1 MCILFSLR
9 VFPNLS
15 NPILPISRCT
25 PGDGRQPNS
34 KQSSSIGTLLRR
46 VYSKKTIRAGES
58 LANADV
64 AQRHVGAY
72 LIAND
77 TPTEL
82 HCKLLLTSTPSPS
95 LWTIH
100 LRASTFCPYY
110 IIVIPF
116 PFLSVDFFWNVAN
129 LFFSSPFP
137 LPSLPFLFP
146 PRDPLWLPSL
156 THYLR

>member
-72 LIAND
+72 LIANNP
-77 TPTEL
+77 PTEL

-110 IIVIPF
+110 IIVIHSL

-129 LFFSSPFP
+129 LFF
-137 LPSLPFLFP
+137 LPPFLF
-146 PRDPLWLPSL
+146 LL
-156 THYLR
+156 YLSYFHHAIHFGCLL